1 MAIVVFF
8 FFSSRRRHTRF
19 DCDWSSDV
27 CSSDLNFYGDF
38 ADLDAAHLG
47 DVQAFFKTYY
57 VPNNAVLLLLGDVR
71 PGEGMALAEK
81 HFSSIPAGPAPA
93 FADPSEPEQNEE
105 RRGNVREQFGT
116 QIGRA
121 HV

>member
-1 MAIVVFF
+1 RNWANA
-8 FFSSRRRHTRF
+8 H
-19 DCDWSSDV
+19 
-27 CSSDLNFYGDF
+27 NFYGDF

-81 HFSSIPAGPAPA
+81 HFSSIPAGPQRARAKRGAARKRPGTIWH
-93 FADPSEPEQNEE
+93 PSCHRCRLLDAQTPH
-105 RRGNVREQFGT
+105 
-116 QIGRA
+116 A
-121 HV
+121 